1 MEEEV
6 VGTPQTLPLLF
17 FLWLVRKRGGRGY
30 LKQARSRGH
39 HHRRGSRLGD
49 GSQGERMSSD
59 GVAGEAAKM
68 QVAPPASTES
78 FEVYK
83 KKQAVAPPTSASGV
97 PVVDA
102 MLAPGQKRKTPEE
115 EELAKKR
122 AKAGEKG
129 EDGPSGG
136 IKEATPA
143 GASVV
148 PMAMVVGDRVG
159 GKVLPKEPSVLNPMV
174 ESAMSKHGAATTV
187 RQIREHLISMGYSR
201 DSVVEAKEL
210 LKEIGNSIYPDA
222 NKGEGIRDGDK
233 DGDKAGGKDKIG
245 NVGMAQGNLT
255 EGNKKERTGRFTKE
269 EDELLLNA
277 INAAIGKLQSDVDIE
292 AFKAALCGPK
302 ARGEARKKTVS
313 EVRKSE
319 RLSSFPRPALPRAF
333 FRRPCSRNFFKPSTQ
348 FRFPRHALSPAV
360 AILVDDLRHFFL
372 LVLLPVVPLPETE
385 TRTRNPKFQIHFKFL
400 GG

>member
-1 MEEEV
+1 V
-6 VGTPQTLPLLF
+6 AVAAGI
-17 FLWLVRKRGGRGY
+17 
-30 LKQARSRGH
+30 
-39 HHRRGSRLGD
+39 GD
-49 GSQGERMSSD
+49 EAQGERMSSSD

-68 QVAPPASTES
+68 QIAPPASTES

-97 PVVDA
+97 QVVVDS

-136 IKEATPA
+136 IKEATAA

-148 PMAMVVGDRVG
+148 PMAMAVAVGDRVG

-187 RQIREHLISMGYSR
+187 RQIREYLISMGYSR
-201 DSVVEAKEL
+201 DSVVEAKDL
-210 LKEIGNSIYPDA
+210 LMEIALSIHPDA

-245 NVGMAQGNLT
+245 NVGMAQGSLM

-277 INAAIGKLQSDVDIE
+277 INAAIGKLQGDVDIE

-319 RLSSFPRPALPRAF
+319 RPSSSPRPALPRAF
-333 FRRPCSRNFFKPSTQ
+333 CPNTWLAQVFQIEHAISIPTTRAQPSSRDTCRYPPAIYSSSSPSRWRLAQKQKPK
-348 FRFPRHALSPAV
+348 
-360 AILVDDLRHFFL
+360 
-372 LVLLPVVPLPETE
+372 TE
-385 TRTRNPKFQIHFKFL
+385 TKFQIHFKFF